1 MVKGRQEKYILN
13 IQEII
18 ITVTIKKMNVQIF
31 LKTNDINK
39 VLKSAF

>member
-1 MVKGRQEKYILN
+1 MAFIGRQEKYTSLSDLYW
-13 IQEII
+13 
-18 ITVTIKKMNVQIF
+18 TLTINKINVQIF